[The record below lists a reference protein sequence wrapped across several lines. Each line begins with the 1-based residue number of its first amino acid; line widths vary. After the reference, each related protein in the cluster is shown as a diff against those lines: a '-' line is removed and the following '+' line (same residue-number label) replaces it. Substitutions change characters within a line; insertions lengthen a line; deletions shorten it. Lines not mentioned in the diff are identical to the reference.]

1 MLELRGVA
9 LRRGARSVLRDVDV
23 ALMPGEVMAV
33 CGPNGAGKSSLLS
46 LMAGD
51 LKPTVGSVVLDGRA
65 LQSLGAAELA
75 QQRAVLEQSPQV
87 AAPFLVEELVGLG
100 ASCAPIDV
108 EDTAPLVRDAMKT
121 AEITHLAQA
130 RTDRLSGGEG
140 ARAHLARV
148 LAQNAAGRLG
158 GGGKY
163 LLLDEPTASLDL
175 SHQIAA
181 MRCVRAAAAAGCGV
195 MTVLHDL
202 NLAAAFAD
210 RIVLLSAGAIVA
222 DGPPAEV
229 FRENVLSDVFG
240 VAFHVAREPDGN
252 LRIAPVYRH

>member
-1 MLELRGVA
+1 MLELQGVG
-9 LRRGARSVLRDVDV
+9 LRRGAREILRSVDLTLR
-23 ALMPGEVMAV
+23 PGEVMAV
-33 CGPNGAGKSSLLS
+33 CGPNGAGKSTILS

-51 LKPTVGSVVLDGRA
+51 LKPTAGSVALDGRP
-65 LQSLGAAELA
+65 LQSLDAAALA
-75 QQRAVLEQSPQV
+75 LQRAVLEQSPQV
-87 AAPFLVEELVGLG
+87 SAPFLVEELVGLG
-100 ASCAPIDV
+100 ASCAPIAV
-108 EDTAPLVRDAMKT
+108 EDTAPLVRDAMQT
-121 AEITHLAQA
+121 AEVLHLAQA

-148 LAQNAAGRLG
+148 LAQNAAGRMG

-195 MTVLHDL
+195 LTVLHDL

-210 RIVLLSAGAIVA
+210 RIVLISAGAIVA
-222 DGPPAEV
+222 DGAPAEV
-229 FRENVLSDVFG
+229 FRESVLSDVFG
-240 VAFHVAREPDGN
+240 VAFHVVREPEGN